1 MNKYPRRAQ
10 NLNISI
16 KYKIKHVFQI
26 TTKTNNEP
34 NFQYTKL
41 SVIEL
46 VLTDKR
52 NLSGARPRSACGKSF
67 SCRFSLSAA
76 RNVITKVTEY
86 AVSDFSFSS
95 PSRKVWTSLSVSDTD
110 FQCFIS
116 LNPKK
121 FRQTTSHWEWCRLC
135 RSFINRK
142 QLIGDIKHT
151 RKKMSYYLRLS
162 QDWISLYNTAV

>member
-16 KYKIKHVFQI
+16 NFKIKHVFQI

-76 RNVITKVTEY
+76 RNVITKATEY
-86 AVSDFSFSS
+86 AFSDFSFSS

-116 LNPKK
+116 LKSEKSSEKRPHIENGVGFAVHSSTESSSLAISNTREKK
-121 FRQTTSHWEWCRLC
+121 GY
-135 RSFINRK
+135 I
-142 QLIGDIKHT
+142 I
-151 RKKMSYYLRLS
+151 
-162 QDWISLYNTAV
+162 

>member
-1 MNKYPRRAQ
+1 MKASCYALQRLHEFKKAETLKLVIQVQLTPIQKLMNKYPRRAQ

-16 KYKIKHVFQI
+16 KCKIKHVFQI

-76 RNVITKVTEY
+76 RNVITKATEY
-86 AVSDFSFSS
+86 
-95 PSRKVWTSLSVSDTD
+95 L
-110 FQCFIS
+110 
-116 LNPKK
+116 
-121 FRQTTSHWEWCRLC
+121 
-135 RSFINRK
+135 
-142 QLIGDIKHT
+142 
-151 RKKMSYYLRLS
+151 
-162 QDWISLYNTAV
+162 